1 MLDRNSN
8 SRPVVGEAYLIK
20 NYKGQIMTAICGT
33 RMQNLEGDR
42 PFVVRLEHTAI
53 DYSHQYRE
61 MGDEIG
67 FHTAFLR
74 HVGDNKFEIDDCF
87 GSQFIPI
94 VFCDYWQKLEFPQ
107 S

>member
-1 MLDRNSN
+1 
-8 SRPVVGEAYLIK
+8 
-20 NYKGQIMTAICGT
+20 MTAICGT
-33 RMQNLEGDR
+33 RKG
-42 PFVVRLEHTAI
+42 RLDVKHEPVEIPNFSYSGIYI
-53 DYSHQYRE
+53 DP
-61 MGDEIG
+61 DEIG